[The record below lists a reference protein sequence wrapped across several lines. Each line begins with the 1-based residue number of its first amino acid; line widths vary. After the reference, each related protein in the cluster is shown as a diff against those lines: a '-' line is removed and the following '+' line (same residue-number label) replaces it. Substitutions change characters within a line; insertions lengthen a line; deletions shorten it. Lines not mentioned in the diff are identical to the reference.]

1 MVVLP
6 AERCYI
12 IIIIIFITQFAWPW
26 ANPDCWCWDLLWG
39 AISGRAG
46 GERILRRAP
55 VQVPLVATQ
64 DFIRICGAPGR
75 SLLWRSGNPL
85 RVSALG
91 VQAPPWIPELLSLK
105 QRVEA
110 ATPIAAYK
118 NLLLPAEGYNAV
130 LCNLY
135 RDGSDSVGVHAD
147 TLPGW
152 SGRRS
157 TDSIARLAALPA
169 Y

>member
-1 MVVLP
+1 M
-6 AERCYI
+6 
-12 IIIIIFITQFAWPW
+12 
-26 ANPDCWCWDLLWG
+26 
-39 AISGRAG
+39 AIREPTTS
-46 GERILRRAP
+46 
-55 VQVPLVATQ
+55 
-64 DFIRICGAPGR
+64 IRT
-75 SLLWRSGNPL
+75 
-85 RVSALG
+85 G
-91 VQAPPWIPELLSLK
+91 VQAPPWIPGLLSLK

-135 RDGSDSVGVHAD
+135 RDGSNSVGVHAD
-147 TLPGW
+147 TLPGR